1 MMKMKKILALLLSL
15 CLLAG
20 LLTLPA
26 AAASL
31 PGDLNGDGEVNNLDA
46 LALFRAAA
54 GQSTAEAA
62 DLNGDGA
69 VNAADAAHLFAYV
82 SGEPVELAEPEQHFT
97 FEGNLTG
104 RAIAQ
109 ALGGDVIAA
118 LRLVTYTA
126 DGEENMIPF
135 VDADG
140 TPHSYGALEA
150 LQRWQEPGNRSVFG
164 YPGAHAELTLR
175 HEAEGYTL
183 SIVVN
188 YEYLGE
194 IASVA
199 PDGSAAI
206 LPADAGLELTLS
218 PALVAESGVS
228 AGDKVTYTRTN
239 GTVTSVKRA
248 ATYSAKFEGFSTEP
262 FLGYTY
268 TFLNLD
274 GNTMAA
280 SFGARRTLA
289 AGLTAGETYTFY
301 LDSLGAILDAEP
313 ATVSEEYDTQT
324 TSRTVEVNRGLGLF
338 EARLTGGT
346 YANGKALPDYLGDI
360 HANLRGANGGYTLN
374 PKVYFHN
381 RFNKWDEESGESYS
395 VGAENYKTLRFEI
408 TPFAGE
414 SIQTAPQVTAQ
425 WSPIDSGNSPQEL
438 PVASVLQD
446 GKAIL
451 TAEMPEENGIRVQME
466 LSLNGRKQTVTV
478 YVNSDSSY
486 MEEEPVY
493 CDSWE
498 KALEAL
504 ASGKNACYA
513 GSEDVTLTAPLTLNT
528 RQFLT
533 LEYASLTI
541 ADGGLL
547 TMAPSSTLSL
557 YGEESTFTIEAGGE
571 LLASVDSDEDEYGD
585 SMLEIS
591 GQKFLIKAGGKLTLT
606 DEAYLYVWVGNG
618 SCVVENGAVMTG
630 GENSYMEI
638 DCDAGS
644 FQLDGSLT
652 TKGGFYSD
660 TANEFTVGTAGSLS
674 CADSFNWNGN
684 TFKNRGL
691 LSFSGYLGTI
701 SGGFENE
708 GTLRLGDYA
717 ELTLENSG
725 YTVYNRGGMELGENA
740 GLTVSGSVL
749 NNSGS
754 ISGEGTLRLLD
765 EIRTDGY
772 STGIERIK
780 YDRTRPYGPDN
791 YNRRL
796 FTAEPDKTVTEIRFC
811 AAFRNSGSCS
821 VDVD

>member
-1 MMKMKKILALLLSL
+1 MKGKRIAGALLSL
-15 CLLAG
+15 CLLGG
-20 LLTLPA
+20 LSVPA
-26 AAASL
+26 AASGI
-31 PGDLNGDGEVNNLDA
+31 PGDINGDGLVNSKDA
-46 LALFRAAA
+46 LTLFRAVS
-54 GQSTAEAA
+54 GGSESSA
-62 DLNGDGA
+62 DVNGDGL
-69 VNAADAAHLFAYV
+69 VNAVDAAHLFSYV

-104 RAIAQ
+104 RTIAQ
-109 ALGGDVIAA
+109 TLGGDVIAA

-150 LQRWQEPGNRSVFG
+150 LQRWQEPGSRSVFG
-164 YPGAHAELTLR
+164 YPGAYTELTLR
-175 HEAEGYTL
+175 HKAEGYTL
-183 SIVVN
+183 SIVVY

-199 PDGSAAI
+199 PDGSSTI
-206 LPADAGLELTLS
+206 LPADAGLELTVS
-218 PALVAESGVS
+218 SALVAQSGVS
-228 AGDKVTYTRTN
+228 AGDKVTYTQTN

-248 ATYSAKFEGFSTEP
+248 ATYTAKYEGYSTEP

-268 TFLNLD
+268 TFLTLD

-280 SFGARRTLA
+280 AFGARRALA
-289 AGLTAGETYTFY
+289 EGLTAGETYTFY
-301 LDSLGAILDAEP
+301 LDSLGDILDAES
-313 ATVSEEYDTQT
+313 AQSGGEYDTQT

-374 PKVYFHN
+374 PSVYFHN

-395 VGAENYKTLRFEI
+395 VGAENYKALRFEI

-414 SIQTAPQVTAQ
+414 SIQAAPQVTAQ

-438 PVASVLQD
+438 SVASVLRD
-446 GKAIL
+446 GKVIL
-451 TAEMPEENGIRVQME
+451 TAELPEEERIRVQME
-466 LSLNGRKQTVTV
+466 LSLNGIKQSVTV
-478 YVNSDSSY
+478 YANSDSSY
-486 MEEEPVY
+486 MEGEPVY

-498 KALEAL
+498 KALETL
-504 ASGKNACYA
+504 ASGKNAYYA

-591 GQKFLIKAGGKLTLT
+591 GQKFLIKAGGKLTLA
-606 DEAYLYVWVGNG
+606 DDAYLYSWIENG
-618 SCVVENGAVMTG
+618 GCAAENGAVITG
-630 GENSYMEI
+630 GENSFLEI

-652 TKGGFYSD
+652 TKGSFYAITADDFIIGPMGF
-660 TANEFTVGTAGSLS
+660 LS
-674 CADSFNWNGN
+674 CAEEFSWNGS

-691 LSFSGYLGTI
+691 LSFSGYWGTI

-725 YTVYNRGGMELGENA
+725 YTVYNRGSMELGENA

-754 ISGEGTLRLLD
+754 IGGEGTLRLLD

-796 FTAEPDKTVTEIRFC
+796 FTAEPDKTVTEIRFY
-811 AAFRNSGSCS
+811 AAFKNSGSCS
-821 VDVD
+821 VNVN